1 VRKLWHTFFYCFFI
15 VSVATATPSFASE
28 KADTSKTSHF
38 SIGIGWETLNY
49 REHEPDT
56 RLDSES
62 DVFNWT
68 IGLDA
73 FKRWTH
79 IFCGLKGVIPVHH
92 VDDSEEWRVSDI
104 LTQQNSLEYG
114 WTRIDAF
121 LGYRLKP
128 FLNPYIGLRWSES
141 KQERTRFVVLGTP
154 VEGSAT
160 EEVTAWFIT
169 LGIRGDILLTSRWRL
184 SYSGSY
190 FEPISSEV
198 ENSNLPVWEVTD
210 TDGYTLEFEGRA
222 EYAYTET
229 ISLVFTLYGGQMHW
243 KGSEWAPI
251 SGKFVKWPENDT
263 RYFGGILNIRW
274 LF

>member
-1 VRKLWHTFFYCFFI
+1 VRKLRNTIFCFFYI
-15 VSVATATPSFASE
+15 VCIAVSIPSFASG
-28 KADTSKTSHF
+28 KPDTSKASHF

-49 REHEPDT
+49 REHEADT
-56 RLDSES
+56 QLDSES

-229 ISLVFTLYGGQMHW
+229 ISLIFTLYGGQMHW

-263 RYFGGILNIRW
+263 QYFGGILNIRW